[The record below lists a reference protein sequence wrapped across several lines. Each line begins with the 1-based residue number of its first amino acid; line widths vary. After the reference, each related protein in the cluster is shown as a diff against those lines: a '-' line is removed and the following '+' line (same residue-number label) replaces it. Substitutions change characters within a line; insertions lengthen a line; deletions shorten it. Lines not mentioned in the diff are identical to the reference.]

1 MVKMCCEDME
11 RKSYC
16 IDQKI
21 ILSEDS
27 IEDKIVYYSSKFNEY
42 GLPIYD
48 GENGRATSYILIRY
62 CPWCGEKLPKSRRDE
77 WFDCLKKNGFDT
89 PFEDF
94 DKIPSEFKT
103 SEWWE
108 KTADASPSL
117 DEN

>member
-1 MVKMCCEDME
+1 ME

-62 CPWCGEKLPKSRRDE
+62 CPWCGGKLPKSRRDE
-77 WFDCLKKNGFDT
+77 WFDCLEKNGFDT